1 MKLIRLNCFETNSS
15 STHCLIIT
23 DENTFEKWTDNKLF
37 YKPCGHDFVT
47 KEKFLEIVKED
58 FPDIEMENLDELI
71 FEGDTTTKEDR
82 YYEASDVF
90 YSVEVF
96 PYGFWCD
103 ERCERLEEDGD
114 DYTTANGEK
123 IIVRCWYGYDD

>member
-47 KEKFLEIVKED
+47 KE
-58 FPDIEMENLDELI
+58 N
-71 FEGDTTTKEDR
+71 FEW
-82 YYEASDVF
+82 A
-90 YSVEVF
+90 VE
-96 PYGFWCD
+96 
-103 ERCERLEEDGD
+103 
-114 DYTTANGEK
+114 TATEK
-123 IIVRCWYGYDD
+123 KKIDCSLAEF

>member
-37 YKPCGHDFVT
+37 YRPCGHEFVT

-58 FPDIEMENLDELI
+58 FPDIEMEN
-71 FEGDTTTKEDR
+71 
-82 YYEASDVF
+82 
-90 YSVEVF
+90 
-96 PYGFWCD
+96 
-103 ERCERLEEDGD
+103 
-114 DYTTANGEK
+114 
-123 IIVRCWYGYDD
+123 

>member
-1 MKLIRLNCFETNSS
+1 M
-15 STHCLIIT
+15 
-23 DENTFEKWTDNKLF
+23 
-37 YKPCGHDFVT
+37 
-47 KEKFLEIVKED
+47 EIVKED